1 MNESSMPSV
10 TVIIPVCNEERN
22 IAGSLEQV
30 MAQTYPASKLQVLII
45 DGMSDDN
52 TRSVVERFS
61 SDSLFDIKI
70 LDNLSRRIET
80 ALNIGVKNSDSDI
93 ILRIDARTRIS
104 SDYIVKCVNTLL
116 ETGADNVGG
125 IQRPI
130 VDESLNDE
138 QQACQFAIGTG
149 MSHPFGV
156 GNAQFRIGKK
166 SGYVDTVY
174 LGCFRKDIFEMVGL
188 FDEDSY
194 SISEDS
200 DMNMRIRAG
209 GGKVYLDNSIVACYY
224 PRETLKS
231 CWDLYSSYG
240 IRKAGNLLKYK
251 KFTAWRQFVPPVFLS
266 SLLLLPVAGLFITP
280 FWYLW
285 LLAIAMYLGAELFFV
300 IRLVNG
306 KDCSSSGYPK
316 RTLFKYLLL
325 VFPTMHFSWAFGFW
339 SRILKR
345 PAPGEHW
352 KGLNS
357 R

>member
-1 MNESSMPSV
+1 MPV
-10 TVIIPVCNEERN
+10 RNEERN
-22 IAGSLEQV
+22 ISGSLEQL
-30 MAQTYPASKLQVLII
+30 MAQTYRADKLKVLII
-45 DGMSDDN
+45 DGMSDDD
-52 TRSVVERFS
+52 TRSIIGRVS
-61 SDSLFDIKI
+61 SASSLQVTI
-70 LDNLSRRIET
+70 LENPSRRIET
-80 ALNIGVKNSDSDI
+80 ALNIGIRNSDSEI
-93 ILRIDARTRIS
+93 ILRIDARTRILP
-104 SDYIVKCVNTLL
+104 DYIERSVKTLL

-125 IQRPI
+125 IQRPV
-130 VDESLNDE
+130 VDKSLSKE
-138 QQACQFAIGTG
+138 LQASQFAIGIG

-156 GNAQFRIGKK
+156 GNAQFRLGKK

-174 LGCFRKDIFEMVGL
+174 LGCFRKEIFDKVGL

-200 DMNMRIRAG
+200 DMNMRIRAA

-224 PRETLKS
+224 PRETLRA
-231 CWDLYSSYG
+231 CWGLYASYG
-240 IRKAGNLLKYK
+240 IRKAGNLIKYK

-266 SLLLLPVAGLFITP
+266 SILLLPIAGLFVTA

-285 LLAIAMYLGAELFFV
+285 LLAIAMYVGAELFFV
-300 IRLVNG
+300 RRIVNG
-306 KDCSSSGYPK
+306 KDCVSSGYP
-316 RTLFKYLLL
+316 RLTLLKYLLL

-345 PAPGEHW
+345 PRPGEHW